1 MTRMPRPSRLEPG
14 GLTLVVSRRA
24 AAPLLLSPLLAQ
36 AAAGQSFSPA
46 SAPDRPLAEIATGRG
61 MTFGCAVTA
70 KLIAD
75 EPDFAALV
83 AQEASLLVPEYEG
96 KFAALQPEEGRF
108 DTAPLDALLAWAA
121 HFRKTVRGH
130 ALVWHQDLPPWAVA
144 ALGEGPR
151 RARGVMDAH
160 FDRVL
165 SHTRARIR
173 DWDVVNEPI
182 ANPPGS
188 DVPEPAG
195 NTSDLRDTPW
205 LRALGPDYIAIA
217 LRAAR
222 DRDPLLRITLNDYGV
237 EDDTPSSEEKRQ
249 RLLRLL
255 RGLRGRNVPIDA
267 VGIQAHLQLRN
278 PFRPDQFRDF
288 VRQIRAL
295 DLQVLITELD
305 VREPRPPVGDFVARD
320 QAVAMRVHAFASA
333 AFEGG
338 ARTLLTWG
346 ISDRWSWLHR
356 EQAVALAAGDVHRGL
371 PYDWELNRKP
381 MWRALA
387 RAYLGQP
394 PA

>member
-1 MTRMPRPSRLEPG
+1 MPL
-14 GLTLVVSRRA
+14 A
-24 AAPLLLSPLLAQ
+24 AAPFLPAG
-36 AAAGQSFSPA
+36 AAAQLFTPA
-46 SAPDRPLAEIATGRG
+46 SAPDRPLFEIAASRG
-61 MTFGCAVTA
+61 FSYGCAVTA
-70 KLIAD
+70 DLLAR

-83 AQEASLLVPEYEG
+83 AREAGLLVPEYEG
-96 KFAALQPEEGRF
+96 KFGQLQPEEGRF
-108 DTAPLDALLAWAA
+108 EFGPLDAIHAWARQ
-121 HFRKTVRGH
+121 HRKAVRGH
-130 ALVWHQDLPPWAVA
+130 ALVWHQEMPDWAVV
-144 ALGEGPR
+144 ALREGER

-165 SHTRARIR
+165 NHTRAQVR

-188 DVPEPAG
+188 DVPEPPG
-195 NTSDLRDTPW
+195 NTGDLRDTPW
-205 LRALGPDYIAIA
+205 LRALGPDYIPIA

-222 DRDPLLRITLNDYGV
+222 ERDATLRITLNDYGV
-237 EDDTPSSEEKRQ
+237 EADTPWAEEKRR

-255 RGLRGRNVPIDA
+255 RLLRSRNVPLDA
-267 VGIQAHLQLRN
+267 VGIQGHLQLRE
-278 PFRPDQFRDF
+278 PFRADIFAEF

-305 VREPRPPVGDFVARD
+305 VRETRPPVGDFVARD
-320 QAVAMRVHAFASA
+320 TAVALRVHAFASA

-338 ARTLLTWG
+338 ARSLLTWG

-371 PYDWELNRKP
+371 PFDWELNRKQ

-387 RAYLGQP
+387 RAFLGL
-394 PA
+394 PAG